1 MLKLITPPKG
11 VCGKNQ
17 GTSSEPIDE
26 GDELF
31 DCDSDEIDVSV
42 EVNGER
48 SDDEFSDEGNS
59 GIEKSAEEATGNNG
73 NDIDQRHAPSE
84 SPSIIPL
91 VPLCESAR
99 DATSLDELGFLLE
112 KEETT
117 VRLTPQVTS
126 IKKQY
131 IITRRN
137 IKKRIQLEKNSNIP
151 AREDEI
157 NEDQLDDEA
166 VSNVFENLCGEQS

>member
-1 MLKLITPPKG
+1 MPS
-11 VCGKNQ
+11 V
-17 GTSSEPIDE
+17 PIDK

-31 DCDSDEIDVSV
+31 DCDGDEIDVSV

-59 GIEKSAEEATGNNG
+59 AIEKSAEEATGNNG
-73 NDIDQRHAPSE
+73 NDSDQRHAPSE

-91 VPLCESAR
+91 APLCKSEELKR
-99 DATSLDELGFLLE
+99 DATFLDELGLLLQ

-131 IITRRN
+131 IIARRN

-151 AREDEI
+151 VREDEI
-157 NEDQLDDEA
+157 N
-166 VSNVFENLCGEQS
+166 